1 MERAAERTGRSA
13 GRNAG
18 RRMGSLVGFQRWCLW
33 SWLVLA
39 DAYYCQAHYTDSLDC
54 ASSDNPSSC
63 PLPPLL
69 AFLSSRSQDGLYSR
83 RARHLNTRNSLLD
96 FKDARHKVRRITAQ
110 PRLLYGC
117 MPGCALPAYVCSR
130 RRRGGGGEASL
141 GSWTITTAITRS
153 LRGPFR
159 IPHSVFLLPRFR
171 FALPNRCER
180 GAISFFFYS

>member
-1 MERAAERTGRSA
+1 VERAAERTGRSA

-130 RRRGGGGEASL
+130 RRRGGEGERRNWAAGLSPPLSL
-141 GSWTITTAITRS
+141 EAYAAHFA
-153 LRGPFR
+153 FR
-159 IPHSVFLLPRFR
+159 IPHFASSLSFCPTKSV
-171 FALPNRCER
+171 
-180 GAISFFFYS
+180 